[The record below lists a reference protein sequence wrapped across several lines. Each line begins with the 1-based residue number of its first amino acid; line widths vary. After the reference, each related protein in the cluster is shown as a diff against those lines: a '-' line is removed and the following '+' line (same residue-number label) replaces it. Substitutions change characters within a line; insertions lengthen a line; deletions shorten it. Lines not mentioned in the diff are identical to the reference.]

1 MLIVRRAHPQ
11 GKPWENEGG
20 TEALPDIDFPLQL
33 SFAVLDGPVL
43 AWPEVGR
50 AHDLAERV
58 AAQARRAFHG
68 SVRAHEPL
76 SQEREPDRGRRAE
89 QVQSLLVRGDEAQV
103 ERYRRTCRER

>member
-1 MLIVRRAHPQ
+1 MLIASRAHPQ

-20 TEALPDIDFPLQL
+20 AEALPDIDFPLQL
-33 SFAVLDGPVL
+33 SLAVLDGPVL

-58 AAQARRAFHG
+58 AALARRACHG

-76 SQEREPDRGRRAE
+76 SQAREPDRGRRAE
-89 QVQSLLVRGDEAQV
+89 KVQGLLIGGGEAQ
-103 ERYRRTCRER
+103 EEGYWRTCRER